1 MITGL
6 GLYGIS
12 NDAIYRKNTISIYI
26 YKNVFNEKRSLI
38 FRHQKRDK
46 KNKNVILHI
55 WYTLCSKEN
64 ENTKTLRSN
73 SAKSQQIFSIFFHW
87 ETQLKI
93 CRKAVNIKAPMK
105 ARTIVRYDTRC
116 ATA

>member
-12 NDAIYRKNTISIYI
+12 NDAIYRKNTISIDI

-38 FRHQKRDK
+38 FRHQRRDK
-46 KNKNVILHI
+46 NNKNVILHI

-64 ENTKTLRSN
+64 ENTKLFAVTLLNLNR
-73 SAKSQQIFSIFFHW
+73 FFQYFFI
-87 ETQLKI
+87 EKLSSKF
-93 CRKAVNIKAPMK
+93 AVK
-105 ARTIVRYDTRC
+105 R
-116 ATA
+116 